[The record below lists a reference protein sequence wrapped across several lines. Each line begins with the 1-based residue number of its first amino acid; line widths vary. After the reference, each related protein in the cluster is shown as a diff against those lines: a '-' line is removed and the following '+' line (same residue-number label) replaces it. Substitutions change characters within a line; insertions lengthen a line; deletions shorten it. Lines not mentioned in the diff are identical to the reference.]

1 MSNLVAF
8 AGRLAADPVVFT
20 NKDNSR
26 KVRFVVVTDRGYNDK
41 QGNRVTDAIE
51 FETFIP
57 ASVEGNGAFGFLGRG
72 DLVSL
77 TGSLRRDAWA
87 GADGKMNYRQY
98 VDVRLGAI
106 QALETK
112 AATAARRER
121 QAQAPAAQ
129 PAQPVAQA
137 QPVMQPQVAQ
147 APAPQ
152 MQYAAPA
159 QAYAQP
165 VAY

>member
-1 MSNLVAF
+1 MNTVSF
-8 AGRLAADPVVFT
+8 AGRLAADPVIFE
-20 NKDNSR
+20 NKDHSR

-41 QGNRVTDAIE
+41 QGNRVTDAVE

-121 QAQAPAAQ
+121 QAAQ
-129 PAQPVAQA
+129 PVAQPVAQA
-137 QPVMQPQVAQ
+137 PQAQPVMQQ

-159 QAYAQP
+159 AQYAQP